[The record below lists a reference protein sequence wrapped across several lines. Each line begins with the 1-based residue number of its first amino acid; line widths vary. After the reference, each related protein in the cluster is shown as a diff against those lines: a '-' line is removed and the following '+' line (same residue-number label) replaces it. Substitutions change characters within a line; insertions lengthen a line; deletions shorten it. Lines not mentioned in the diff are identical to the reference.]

1 MATLLHIDA
10 GLFPGE
16 ASASR
21 TVTAAFADA
30 WRAARPTGTIV
41 HRDLAA
47 DPLPHIDAVT
57 ASAALVDPT
66 THTEAQATAHA
77 ARLALVEE
85 AEAADAIL
93 IGAPMYN
100 FGVAS
105 SLKAWLDHIILG
117 GRTLGEG
124 TQSLAGKPVV
134 VVASR
139 GGSYEP
145 GTPREDMEFVKN
157 YLAAVLSAHL
167 GITPEF
173 ITIEL
178 TLATTVPAMADL
190 IPLADAS
197 RAAALAAATTRARE
211 LAEQLA
217 AAEADEPAE
226 QAAA

>member
-10 GLFPGE
+10 SLFPDG

-21 TVTAAFADA
+21 AVTTAFSDA
-30 WRAARPTGTIV
+30 WRAAHPEGTVV

-47 DPLPHIDAVT
+47 APLPHLDATTFTAAVT
-57 ASAALVDPT
+57 DPA
-66 THTEAQATAHA
+66 THTEAQAAAYA
-77 ARLALVEE
+77 ARVALVEE
-85 AEAADAIL
+85 AENADVIL
-93 IGAPMYN
+93 IAAPMYN

-105 SLKAWLDHIILG
+105 SLKAWLDHIIFP

-124 TQSLAGKPVV
+124 TQSLAGKRVV

-145 GTPREDMEFVKN
+145 GTPREEMEFVKN
-157 YLAAVLSAHL
+157 YLAAVLAAHL

-178 TLATTVPAMADL
+178 TLAPTTPAMADL

-197 RAAALAAATTRARE
+197 RASALATAAEKARE
-211 LAEQLA
+211 LAEELGGKLPA
-217 AAEADEPAE
+217 AV
-226 QAAA
+226 